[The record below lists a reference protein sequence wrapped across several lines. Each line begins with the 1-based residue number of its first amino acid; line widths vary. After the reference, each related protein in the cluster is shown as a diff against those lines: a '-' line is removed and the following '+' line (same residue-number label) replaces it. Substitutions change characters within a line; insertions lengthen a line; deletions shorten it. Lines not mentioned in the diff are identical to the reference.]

1 MGYDRHTDHLNFTTL
16 IKSHI
21 PRVTRYTM
29 PTSKVTRNYQ
39 ITIPQEIRASAE
51 IEEGDTLTLE
61 YDEEENLILIK
72 LPRRGRRSTL
82 RLGRSLTVEEIE
94 SSIERGV
101 RE

>member
-1 MGYDRHTDHLNFTTL
+1 
-16 IKSHI
+16 
-21 PRVTRYTM
+21 M

-51 IEEGDTLTLE
+51 IEEGDTVTLE

-101 RE
+101 RK

>member
-16 IKSHI
+16 INIHI

-51 IEEGDTLTLE
+51 LEEGDTLTLE

>member
-1 MGYDRHTDHLNFTTL
+1 
-16 IKSHI
+16 
-21 PRVTRYTM
+21 M

-51 IEEGDTLTLE
+51 IEEGDTVTLE
-61 YDEEENLILIK
+61 YDEAENRILIK
-72 LPRRGRRSTL
+72 LPRRGRRSTM

-94 SSIERGV
+94 GSIERGI